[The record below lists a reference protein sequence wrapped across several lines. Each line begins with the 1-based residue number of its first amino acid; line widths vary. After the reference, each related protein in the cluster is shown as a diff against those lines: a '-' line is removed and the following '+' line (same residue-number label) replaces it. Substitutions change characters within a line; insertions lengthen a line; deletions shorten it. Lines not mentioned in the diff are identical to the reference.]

1 MIFKKGVGKMLSF
14 IAEGLV
20 LFDTEGRII
29 LVNPHASLLLDY
41 TAEELVSKHIDK
53 AFGIYLDKKPLKSE
67 DAIYHSIFKNKKPF
81 YTPSGHVVYFE
92 SQTGRKFPVFV
103 SAKQIDMDGINYG
116 IVVFRDITTEKEL
129 EDYKINTAKKLAKL
143 TPVLQKTAI
152 GDFSTEIKIPA
163 KEDEFTEL
171 FVGLSLMLDDLK
183 EMDKT
188 RQKTEKE
195 KIEAIKSVE
204 SEKRKLAEDYSK
216 KLEREVRLK
225 TEELRRSNEHI
236 ETIIENLTSGLI
248 EYDSNFTVLRINRAA
263 ENILG
268 VKREDVV
275 GKKIEPKN
283 INNEEMVS
291 LVEVS
296 YPALSEKA
304 KKIESSASGIEGEG
318 IGVNEV
324 AVHYPLDRDL
334 QVITAPVTTPEAG
347 TRKGFIKVIR
357 DITREKVIS
366 RSKSEFISIAAHQLR
381 TPLSA
386 IKWALRL
393 VIDGDIGPV
402 SPSQLKLLKRGYDT
416 NEKMIILV
424 NDLLNVAR
432 IEDGR
437 FGYEFKEDD
446 IVETIS
452 SLVSSASILAK
463 ERNITLKFEKPK
475 EEIQKFVFDSNRAS
489 LALQNLVDNAIK
501 YTQPGGVVT
510 VRVNKK
516 GKYVE
521 VQVSD
526 SGVGVPADQLNRLF
540 SKFFRARN
548 VLRMQ
553 TAGSGLGLFIVKN
566 IVARHGGEIR
576 VESKEGEGTTFYFTL
591 PMDKELIPKEEV
603 VTEPM

>member
-1 MIFKKGVGKMLSF
+1 MIFKEGVGKMLSF

-20 LFDTEGRII
+20 LFDTNGYIT

-41 TAEELVSKHIDK
+41 TAEELIGKHIDE
-53 AFGIYLDKKPLKSE
+53 AFGIYIDKKALDVKHS
-67 DAIYHSIFKNKKPF
+67 IYHTVFKKNKPF
-81 YTPSGHVVYFE
+81 YTPVGHVVYFK
-92 SQTGRKFPVFV
+92 SQTDRKFPVFV
-103 SAKQIDMDGINYG
+103 SAKQIEMNGGNYG
-116 IVVFRDITTEKEL
+116 IVVFRDITTEKKL
-129 EDYKINTAKKLAKL
+129 EDYKINTAKKLAEL
-143 TPVLQKTAI
+143 TPVLQKTAT
-152 GDFSTEIKIPA
+152 GDFSTEIEIPT

-171 FVGLSLMLDDLK
+171 FVGLSLMLDDLR
-183 EMDKT
+183 EMDKM
-188 RQKTEKE
+188 REKTETE
-195 KIEAIKSVE
+195 KIEVVKKVE
-204 SEKRKLAEDYSK
+204 FEKRKLTEDYTK
-216 KLEREVRLK
+216 KLEKEVKLK
-225 TEELRRSNEHI
+225 TEELSRSSEHI

-248 EYDSNFTVLRINRAA
+248 EYDGDFTVLRINRAA

-268 VKREDVV
+268 VKRKEVI

-283 INNEEMVS
+283 INDENMVS

-304 KKIESSASGIEGEG
+304 KKIEASASGIEGEG

-324 AVHYPLDRDL
+324 AIHHPLDRYL
-334 QVITAPVTTPEAG
+334 QVITAPISNPELD

-366 RSKSEFISIAAHQLR
+366 KSKSEFISIAAHQLR

-386 IKWALRL
+386 IKWAIRL
-393 VIDGDIGPV
+393 IIDGDIGPV

-446 IVETIS
+446 ITETIS
-452 SLVSSASILAK
+452 SLVSNASVLAK
-463 ERNITLKFEKPK
+463 ERNITLKFEKSK
-475 EEIQKFVFDSNRAS
+475 EKIQKFVFDSNRVS

-501 YTQPGGVVT
+501 YTQPGGAVA

-516 GKYVE
+516 DEYVE

-566 IVARHGGEIR
+566 IITRHGGEIR
-576 VESKEGEGTTFYFTL
+576 VESKEGEGTIFYFTL

-603 VTEPM
+603 VTEPI